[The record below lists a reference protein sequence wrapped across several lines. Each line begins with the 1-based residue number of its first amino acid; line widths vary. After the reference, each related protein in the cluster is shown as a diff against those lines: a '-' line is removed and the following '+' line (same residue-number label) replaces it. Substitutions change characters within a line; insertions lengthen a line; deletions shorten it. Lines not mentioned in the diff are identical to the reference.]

1 MRMQELVW
9 INGRTQPLS
18 EATWHIE
25 DRGGQFADGVYEVIR
40 VYSGYPYTLGEH
52 LERLVASAE
61 GIRLACP
68 YSVEQ
73 MAAAVRRHIAD
84 SGMAEGMIYMQ
95 LSRGVAPR
103 NHLYP
108 KNPEPLLYFYN
119 RALPA
124 ILPAGQAPA
133 CKLITVEDERWKRC
147 WVKSIALLAAVLAKN
162 EANDRGCDEAVFTEN
177 GIVSECS
184 ASNFFIVSRG
194 RLITAPVGQKVL
206 PGITRGVL
214 LKLADDLGIPTD
226 IRFPTVYELLNADEV
241 FITSTTREIGWVSHI
256 DGRQVASECGPVTLK
271 IHRAMQAQVK
281 ALVDRH
287 ARQAVAV

>member
-1 MRMQELVW
+1 MQELVW
-9 INGRTQPLS
+9 INGQTQPLS

-40 VYSGYPYTLGEH
+40 VYSGVPYTLTEH
-52 LERLVASAE
+52 LDRLQASAA

-68 YSVEQ
+68 YTTAEL
-73 MAAAVRRHIAD
+73 ARAITAHIAA
-84 SGMAEGMIYMQ
+84 SGMTEGMIYMQ

-103 NHLYP
+103 NHLFP
-108 KNPEPLLYFYN
+108 KNPQPLVYFYN
-119 RALPA
+119 RALPPIPA
-124 ILPAGQAPA
+124 AGQAPP
-133 CKLITVEDERWKRC
+133 CKLITVDDERWKRC

-177 GIVSECS
+177 GVVTECS
-184 ASNFFIVSRG
+184 ASNVFIVQAG
-194 RLITAPVGQKVL
+194 RLITAPVGQRVL
-206 PGITRGVL
+206 PGITRAVL

-226 IRFPTVYELLNADEV
+226 IRFPTTYELLHADEV

-256 DGRQVASECGPVTLK
+256 NGQQVAAECGPVTLK

-281 ALVDRH
+281 ALVERH
-287 ARQAVAV
+287 ARQTVPV